1 MRITGFLDKDQ
12 LASKGLAQVVEA
24 EKSCDMHAK
33 ALAVVKGK
41 VNRHQVLSHGASHA
55 EYLKAAQL
63 LQSDHQKSTQQL
75 HDLTA
80 NLGFQDLQQPIN
92 VNDRHSA
99 YLKLYIQAHAMKHSI
114 LQCLMRI
121 QDELNPLQDSQS
133 CTGGHHIKKVGTSI
147 FTTHQSPFLCLR
159 AYSYPSA
166 SHREC
171 CIDCR

>member
-1 MRITGFLDKDQ
+1 MRLTEFPDNNQ
-12 LASKGLAQVVEA
+12 LASKGLANLFEA

-33 ALAVVKGK
+33 ALAVVKAE
-41 VNRHQVLSHGASHA
+41 VNRFSCGMTHA

-99 YLKLYIQAHAMKHSI
+99 YLKLYIQARAMKHSI
-114 LQCLMRI
+114 LQHLTRI
-121 QDELNPLQDSQS
+121 QDELNPLRDSQS
-133 CTGGHHIKKVGTSI
+133 RTGGCCVKKVGTSI

-166 SHREC
+166 SHREW
-171 CIDCR
+171 CIDCG

>member
-1 MRITGFLDKDQ
+1 MRLTTFLDNDQ
-12 LASKGLAQVVEA
+12 LASKGLAQLLEA
-24 EKSCDMHAK
+24 EKSCDAHAK

-41 VNRHQVLSHGASHA
+41 VNRHQALSRGASHA

-80 NLGFQDLQQPIN
+80 NLGFQDLQWPIN

-99 YLKLYIQAHAMKHSI
+99 YLKLYIQARAMKHSI
-114 LQCLMRI
+114 LQHLMRI
-121 QDELNPLQDSQS
+121 QDELNLLWDSQS
-133 CTGGHHIKKVGTSI
+133 RTGGHHVKKVGTSI

-171 CIDCR
+171 CIDCG

>member
-1 MRITGFLDKDQ
+1 MRLTAFLDNNQ
-12 LASKGLAQVVEA
+12 LALKGLAQLLEA
-24 EKSCDMHAK
+24 EKSCDVHAK
-33 ALAVVKGK
+33 ALAVVKGE
-41 VNRHQVLSHGASHA
+41 VNRCQALSHGASHA

-80 NLGFQDLQQPIN
+80 NLGFQDLQWPIN

-114 LQCLMRI
+114 LQHLTRI
-121 QDELNPLQDSQS
+121 QDELNLLWDSQS
-133 CTGGHHIKKVGTSI
+133 CTGGHRIKKVGMSI

-159 AYSYPSA
+159 AHSYPSA

-171 CIDCR
+171 CIDCG